1 MVLSGVFAI
10 LSLIA
15 WALFVLLLFRIV
27 FDLVQ
32 SLARS
37 WTPHGP
43 LLVALEGL
51 YTVTDPPVR
60 VARRTVPPL
69 RLGNFGV
76 DLGFLVL
83 LIATQILRVLF
94 VYLANR
100 VGA

>member
-1 MVLSGVFAI
+1 MVFSGVFAV

-37 WTPHGP
+37 WTPRGP

-60 VARRTVPPL
+60 AARRTIPPL
-69 RLGNFGV
+69 RLGNFGL
-76 DLGFLVL
+76 DLGFLLL
-83 LIATQILRVLF
+83 LIATQVLRYVF
-94 VYLANR
+94 TYLSVR
-100 VGA
+100 TGT

>member
-1 MVLSGVFAI
+1 MVFSGVFAV

-60 VARRTVPPL
+60 AARRTIPPL
-69 RLGNFGV
+69 RLGNFGL
-76 DLGFLVL
+76 DLGFLLL
-83 LIATQILRVLF
+83 LIATQVLRYVFTFLS
-94 VYLANR
+94 VR
-100 VGA
+100 TGS

>member
-1 MVLSGVFAI
+1 MVFSGVFAI
-10 LSLIA
+10 LSLLC

-37 WTPHGP
+37 WTPRGP

-69 RLGNFGV
+69 RLGNFGL
-76 DLGFLVL
+76 DLGFLIL
-83 LIATQILRVLF
+83 LIGAEILRF
-94 VYLANR
+94 VFSYLSVR
-100 VGA
+100 TGS